1 MAPSF
6 PKLHPFS
13 LYLIVPSAN
22 LIVANMFI
30 LYYLKIEYFQKL
42 IFYLKA
48 DEPLKFQ
55 AIAIFVI
62 FAIFYSIGVFCTH
75 FHIILYFELRAL

>member
-42 IFYLKA
+42 IFYLKYTHT
-48 DEPLKFQ
+48 
-55 AIAIFVI
+55 IFYYKYLLVI
-62 FAIFYSIGVFCTH
+62 CIIIRNFKLFTFAIIK
-75 FHIILYFELRAL
+75 I